1 MNCESKIFVVSKM
14 TLKWILQKIK
24 KEIITSLDL
33 TINFEFISN
42 QFIIFKR
49 NIEDYFDYLIFILGF
64 IYIQI
69 YLPDLF
75 PNITRFKEHSS
86 N

>member
-33 TINFEFISN
+33 TINIEFILN
-42 QFIIFKR
+42 
-49 NIEDYFDYLIFILGF
+49 
-64 IYIQI
+64 
-69 YLPDLF
+69 
-75 PNITRFKEHSS
+75 
-86 N
+86 